1 MANVVQG
8 KNLKVFPAIMM
19 SNVSSVLEYMRPS
32 STDWL
37 LLQLSSLV
45 VRQDLGLTAVW
56 WSRLLNIHLL
66 HLQTGGPSSRPRITF
81 EIAVPLA
88 VSETHACFTL

>member
-1 MANVVQG
+1 MNGECCPGQ
-8 KNLKVFPAIMM
+8 NLKVFPAIMM

-32 STDWL
+32 STDGL

-66 HLQTGGPSSRPRITF
+66 HLQTGGPEFNTKDNF
-81 EIAVPLA
+81 
-88 VSETHACFTL
+88 